1 MKQIALL
8 FTIAGLVMSTNS
20 YGQSTETVSSNY
32 SPLHWAAAQGYIEM
46 IRVLVDKG
54 YNINAQDIDGFT
66 PLHYAAASGSFQG
79 VEFLIDKGADIYLVN
94 SKNITPLTL
103 AAQAGEQKIVD
114 YLFIKMRSSRIE
126 QLKDQSEKE
135 RVNTDLVLAA
145 KSRAEAERLRQ
156 QASEWTKE
164 AEYWRTEAEK
174 WTREANTL
182 KEKQVQVDQMA
193 RERYDEILGE
203 KLATE
208 ENYKTERLARNAAE
222 RLLREQG
229 ANTTAQIRAYEA
241 QVAALAAQR
250 ATDAAIDNLAEEFL
264 KQGIADPKRYE
275 RTPIPADATNG
286 DPNVIPMNIL
296 DTEKKPTTGNF
307 SIELDSIPPSVSLV
321 PSLEPVITEWPYKV
335 EETVEGEYAEGEYA
349 EEYAEEEYATEEYAE
364 EGATEELATEELA
377 TEEVATEEYAT
388 EEVATEEYATE
399 EYATEEVAAEEY
411 ATEEVATEEY
421 ATEEYA
427 EEEYAEE

>member
-1 MKQIALL
+1 MRGKNVKHIALL
-8 FTIAGLVMSTNS
+8 FTIIGLVISTSS
-20 YGQSTETVSSNY
+20 YGQSTQTTSSNY

-66 PLHYAAASGSFQG
+66 PLHYAAAAGSFQG
-79 VEFLIDKGADIYLVN
+79 VEYLIDKGADIYLVN
-94 SKNITPLTL
+94 SRNITPLTL

-135 RVNTDLVLAA
+135 RINTDLVLAA

-208 ENYKTERLARNAAE
+208 ENYKAERLARNAAE
-222 RLLREQG
+222 RLLREQS

-264 KQGIADPKRYE
+264 RQGIADPKRYE
-275 RTPIPADATNG
+275 RTPIPADIINA
-286 DPNVIPMNIL
+286 DPNVIPMDIL
-296 DTEKKPTTGNF
+296 NSERTPTGNF
-307 SIELDSIPPSVSLV
+307 SIELDVIPSSVSTV
-321 PSLEPVITEWPYKV
+321 PPIAPAITEWPYEV
-335 EETVEGEYAEGEYA
+335 E
-349 EEYAEEEYATEEYAE
+349 
-364 EGATEELATEELA
+364 
-377 TEEVATEEYAT
+377 EEVATEEYA
-388 EEVATEEYATE
+388 EEVATEEYAEEVATE
-399 EYATEEVAAEEY
+399 EYAEEVATEEY
-411 ATEEVATEEY
+411 AEEVATEEYAEEVATEEY

-427 EEEYAEE
+427 EEEYATEEYTEEEYAEE